1 MPIAYNVYSYLGRLM
16 NDLEF
21 ADYESAAE
29 FCNQC
34 ENDFCEDEFCN
45 QCDNDFCEDE
55 FTYFFIQ
62 AVYPDSDK
70 P

>member
-1 MPIAYNVYSYLGRLM
+1 M

-21 ADYESAAE
+21 ADYESAA
-29 FCNQC
+29 
-34 ENDFCEDEFCN
+34 EFCN

-62 AVYPDSDK
+62 DVYPDSDK